1 MGTPTTGFKTGTLAL
16 QKQTNKKP
24 KQKKE
29 NTTSQQ
35 EVGEGRD
42 RIRIGGFFFVF
53 TYIFSSVI
61 CFPLSREQERFCI

>member
-35 EVGEGRD
+35 EVGEERD
-42 RIRIGGFFFVF
+42 RTRIGGFFFVF
-53 TYIFSSVI
+53 T
-61 CFPLSREQERFCI
+61 